1 MSRRSRRERRTERIR
16 ESSDRIVDA
25 APLDGRLVG
34 YRLIRRIASGD
45 RADVYLAAVGRP
57 VPTGRDGGEPAGRST
72 DVAGGSTGVAGGA
85 HGVPALVVLRVYDAE
100 ADDAAI
106 ACELEAMSTDA
117 AGALPRLHDVAT
129 LPDGRCCVVVERLGG
144 GSLARTL
151 SARTITAGEAV
162 TILAPI
168 VVAVGDLASRGYAHT
183 RLAVSDIVFDDAG
196 RPRLLGLGA
205 LRRMSDHGAERTA
218 LRRVAHER
226 LADLVED
233 VAAAVMPPGALGE
246 AIELVRA
253 RLAVRPFAPCE
264 AELERRLFE
273 LATPEPVREVATAA
287 SPRRLPGRVMPP
299 TVPLTEEE
307 RAGATMAA
315 AAPRTA
321 GGMVGTGLRRW
332 LALAQAPEGVIE
344 QFAAAADV
352 DRVADGRKR
361 LTGLIR
367 ARGRAVAV
375 GALLGGATLV
385 TMLTLV
391 PPAGADG
398 GRVAEASGGSAGEP
412 VAGEDPVIG
421 ERRADGPAEE
431 PSGTPE
437 TEAAAPPSSVDDLG
451 ESPPD
456 GVVAAAR
463 DLLGRR
469 AECFAALDLAC
480 LGTVVQPGSAIEASD
495 RAALVAARDGE
506 ALPQTEFD
514 PATVEVVAE
523 MGGAVLVRARA
534 TPEREPASLLMVRG
548 EAGWRLREVF
558 D

>member
-1 MSRRSRRERRTERIR
+1 MSRRSRREHPTERR
-16 ESSDRIVDA
+16 PDPVARGVAA

-57 VPTGRDGGEPAGRST
+57 APPGSDGVGPAGRST
-72 DVAGGSTGVAGGA
+72 AVASGSTGVASGA

-151 SARTITAGEAV
+151 SSRTITAGEAV

-183 RLAVSDIVFDDAG
+183 RLAVSDIVFDDGG
-196 RPRLLGLGA
+196 RPRILGLGA
-205 LRRMSDHGAERTA
+205 LQRMPDRGADRTA

-233 VAAAVMPPGALGE
+233 VAAAVMPVGALVE
-246 AIELVRA
+246 AVDLIRS
-253 RLAVRPFAPCE
+253 RLAARPFAPCE

-273 LATPEPVREVATAA
+273 LATPEPVREIATAV
-287 SPRRLPGRVMPP
+287 SPRRLPARVAPP
-299 TVPLTEEE
+299 TPSPVEADMDAEGAVVAPKPHGAVP
-307 RAGATMAA
+307 
-315 AAPRTA
+315 
-321 GGMVGTGLRRW
+321 GGWRRW
-332 LALAQAPEGVIE
+332 LALVQAPEGVVE
-344 QFAAAADV
+344 QLAAAADV
-352 DRVADGRKR
+352 DRVANGRTR
-361 LTGLIR
+361 LADLIR
-367 ARGRAVAV
+367 ARGRAVTV
-375 GALLGGATLV
+375 GALLGGAALV
-385 TMLTLV
+385 SMLTLV
-391 PPAGADG
+391 PPAGAEG
-398 GRVAEASGGSAGEP
+398 GRVAGASGGAAGEP
-412 VAGEDPVIG
+412 DVGEVQPI
-421 ERRADGPAEE
+421 EE
-431 PSGTPE
+431 PTADTQATNPPVSPE
-437 TEAAAPPSSVDDLG
+437 ADTAAPPSSVDDLG
-451 ESPPD
+451 GSTPD
-456 GVVAAAR
+456 DVVAAAR

-469 AECFAALDLAC
+469 AECFAALDLGC

-506 ALPQTEFD
+506 ALPPTDFD
-514 PATVEVVAE
+514 PATLEVVAE